1 MTTEPTTEPEAR
13 TATDPHARR
22 AAAYGARPGAA
33 KPTDPTDPAEPGSP
47 ADPADPADPATA
59 ARLATEAILR
69 DTLDGPSRGVLVD
82 SPPGAG
88 KSTLVVRAA
97 RELAAAGR
105 RLVLVAQTNAQVDD
119 LVDRLARED
128 PDLPVGRLHSSDP
141 RPYDPVLDRHEQVR
155 TATGIGDLAGL
166 DVVASTAA
174 KWAYVAASRAKQGAD
189 AERWEHAIV
198 DEAYQ
203 MRSDAL
209 LSVGGLFER
218 ALFVGDPGQLDP
230 FSAVGAEQWSG
241 LAWDPAASAVTTLL
255 AHHPGLPQHRLP
267 VSWRLPAS
275 AAPLVSRAFY
285 PFTPFRSG
293 TGPGERRLTF
303 AGRSDGSGADRVLD
317 EAAASG
323 WGLLELPAAHT
334 PRTDPAA
341 VAAVAQVVRRLLE
354 RDGTTASERGGGALT
369 ADRLAVG
376 TAHRDQAAA
385 VRGALARA
393 LPAEAAG
400 AVTVDTA
407 NRLQGMEFDV
417 TVVLHPLSGRP
428 DATAFHLETGRLCVL
443 ASRHR
448 HACVVV
454 CRAGV
459 PELLDEHP
467 STEPVQLGA
476 AVKFPDGW
484 EAHQAVLAHLADHRV
499 RA

>member
-1 MTTEPTTEPEAR
+1 MTTEPTTQPMAPP
-13 TATDPHARR
+13 DPGTGAP
-22 AAAYGARPGAA
+22 AAGPSGAA
-33 KPTDPTDPAEPGSP
+33 GAQPDPGPDPAS
-47 ADPADPADPATA
+47 A
-59 ARLATEAILR
+59 ARLATDAILR

-119 LVDRLARED
+119 LVDRLAQEQ

-141 RPYDPVLDRHEQVR
+141 RPYDPVLDRHESVR
-155 TATGIGDLAGL
+155 TAPRLADLDGL

-174 KWAYVAASRAKQGAD
+174 KWAYVAAARARDGAD

-293 TGPGERRLTF
+293 TGPQDRRLTF
-303 AGRSDGSGADRVLD
+303 AGRSDGSGADRVVD

-354 RDGTTASERGGGALT
+354 RRGTAVSERGEGALT
-369 ADRLAVG
+369 ADRIAVG

-385 VRGALARA
+385 VRDALARA
-393 LPAEAAG
+393 VPDEAG

-467 STEPVQLGA
+467 STEPVRLGA